1 MHLFTA
7 GPAQTPRKI
16 LEALSLPTL
25 HHRSEEFLTLFQ
37 SCKDKLHSII
47 SLPHLFCL
55 CSSGSGGME
64 SAITSFS
71 PRKILVL
78 NHGKFSHRWLEI
90 AHCFNIPSYNFEI
103 PPYQAHN
110 PQEVLEWLKKDPL
123 IDCICMQSCESTGGV
138 RQNFEAIANAVKS
151 HNPEILVCVDGIAS
165 FAIEPIDT
173 SHIDIF
179 IASSQK
185 ALMLPAGLSFVFLSS
200 YAFSLLKSKKPKSFY
215 LALQNYILNEI
226 AFSFP
231 SNIFQALNLAL
242 SSIDPQTN
250 YKLIKKRFLRFI
262 AMLAQYDIDLFP
274 LNPSYGIIAF
284 KDQNEQIKNQLK
296 SKQILISGGQG
307 NLKNQISR
315 IGNFGILQD
324 FDFLLDSFE
333 SILKT
338 R

>member
-1 MHLFTA
+1 MRLFTA
-7 GPAQTPRKI
+7 GPAQTPEKI
-16 LEALSLPTL
+16 LKALSLPTL

-37 SCKDKLHSII
+37 SCKKRLHSFV
-47 SLPHLFCL
+47 SLPYLFCL

-64 SAITSFS
+64 SAITSLS

-90 AHCFNIPSYNFEI
+90 AQSFNIPSCNLEV

-110 PQEVLEWLKKDPL
+110 PQEVLEQLKKDPL

-138 RQNFEAIANAVKS
+138 RQNFESIARITKLY
-151 HNPEILVCVDGIAS
+151 NPEILICVDGITS
-165 FAIEPIDT
+165 FGIEAIDT

-185 ALMLPAGLSFVFLSS
+185 ALMLPVGLSFVFLSS
-200 YAFSLLKSKKPKSFY
+200 YAFSLLRSKKPKSFY
-215 LALQNYILNEI
+215 LALQNYLLDEV

-231 SNIFQALNLAL
+231 SHLFQALDITL

-250 YKLIKKRFLRFI
+250 YELIKKRFHRFI
-262 AMLAQYDIDLFP
+262 AILNKYNIDLFA
-274 LNPSYGIIAF
+274 LNPSYGIITF
-284 KDQNEQIKNQLK
+284 QDQDESIKNKLK
-296 SKQILISGGQG
+296 SKQILISSGQG
-307 NLKNQISR
+307 NLKNKISR
-315 IGNFGILQD
+315 VGNFGILQD
-324 FDFLLDSFE
+324 FDFLLNSLE

-338 R
+338 K